1 MMQSRA
7 IATAER
13 RAIDTVAVPADELH
27 QLQREARIAR
37 EIQRD
42 YEPEGWSRATKG
54 AVVLAGL
61 VVFYVVVACIGM
73 GVDALQALAESN
85 KALAESNVAMAN
97 ALAVQRAPA
106 GDDTDV
112 MIQLILGLAAV
123 VAALGI
129 FKAIF

>member
-1 MMQSRA
+1 LTQTTA
-7 IATAER
+7 IAR
-13 RAIDTVAVPADELH
+13 SGPRDIDTVAISRDELRL
-27 QLQREARIAR
+27 LQREARFAR
-37 EIQRD
+37 EHQRD

-112 MIQLILGLAAV
+112 MIQLILGIAAV